1 MEQINEKVK
10 ISELTFLRQFNME
23 VVNFLFFRDLNKGH
37 LELPEKMT
45 YDDWVDSAF
54 DYLTGHGLTNPDND

>member
-1 MEQINEKVK
+1 MEQTSEKVK

-37 LELPEKMT
+37 LGLPEKMT
-45 YDDWVDSAF
+45 YEDWVDSAF
-54 DYLTGHGLTNPDND
+54 DYLTGLGLTNPNE